1 MHGAIRKR
9 DIIAH
14 PLITIQCFG
23 WGGLVRSLLASR
35 NRTFLSIVG
44 QGAYS
49 ATVATELPEL
59 IADAIRLELRVME
72 VYRSLAQRFV
82 DMESVHGLFA
92 DLARQEE
99 SHAEL
104 LELCHNSSGV
114 KGSTEDY
121 LEPWREVVT
130 GLRDEMPS
138 FEQRAEQ
145 PDGVEDALQL
155 VIDIESSEINH
166 AFMRIVDASQSSFVR
181 AVKAFRSAQ
190 QEHIELICQ
199 RIPALASDLAE
210 ACQALREKH
219 LGNM

>member
-14 PLITIQCFG
+14 PVVTIQCFG
-23 WGGLVRSLLASR
+23 WKVLVRSLLASR

-44 QGAYS
+44 QTAYS
-49 ATVATELPEL
+49 PTVAAELLEL
-59 IADAIRLELRVME
+59 VARAIRLELRVME
-72 VYRSLAQRFV
+72 LYRLLAQRFV
-82 DMESVHGLFA
+82 DVEPVHEFFA

-104 LELCHNSSGV
+104 LELCHNSSGM

-121 LEPWREVVT
+121 LGPWREVVT
-130 GLRDEMPS
+130 HLEDEMPS
-138 FEQRAEQ
+138 FERRAEEIG
-145 PDGVEDALQL
+145 GVEDALRL
-155 VIDIESSEINH
+155 VIDIESSEINDT
-166 AFMRIVDASQSSFVR
+166 FMGIVDASQSSFVR

-190 QEHIELICQ
+190 QEHVELMC
-199 RIPALASDLAE
+199 RTIPALAPDLAE

-219 LGNM
+219 Q